1 MNSEE
6 LTVGNY
12 LKSIK
17 CESFLDPET
26 GRVRVRPLPDQGLPT
41 DIVIECSRRI
51 REMYPIGTRFLAE
64 DVKVCIKPIGR
75 KYLRAKDQMLFK
87 L

>member
-1 MNSEE
+1 MNSED

-12 LKSIK
+12 LQNIK
-17 CESFLDPET
+17 CESFLDRET

-41 DIVIECSRRI
+41 DIVIECSREI

-64 DVKVCIKPIGR
+64 NVKVCIKPYGR
-75 KYLRAKDQMLFK
+75 KYLRAKDQLLYK